1 MEEINNKPNKPKSEF
16 LQNFSK
22 GNDRQSPRKK
32 VDLLEGYAI
41 VNSFEVQLTQ
51 YTKMVCSL
59 HESKTRPGL
68 FRTEQRINYSRI
80 VYDGNLLFVVAET
93 LKELGDSFVPPE
105 LRPKK
110 PEGSN

>member
-1 MEEINNKPNKPKSEF
+1 MEKNDNKPNQPKSTF
-16 LQNFSK
+16 LKSFNKS
-22 GNDRQSPRKK
+22 NDKSQQRKK
-32 VDLLEGYAI
+32 TDLLEGYKS

-59 HESKTRPGL
+59 YESKTRPGL
-68 FRTEQRINYSRI
+68 YRTEQRINYSRI

-93 LKELGDSFVPPE
+93 LRELGDAFVPQD

-110 PEGSN
+110 EGLN